1 MNWMYKLEQKWG
13 RYAIYDLHKYFVIAY
28 LIGFALNFIGG
39 GAFYAYF
46 AFDLQAILAGQVWRL
61 VTWVFCVYK
70 GGGILGLIFM
80 LCLMSMG
87 QSLQHFL
94 GVFRMN
100 VYLIGGVLLNI
111 VGGVLVSLISWIILG
126 EPLPVFLS
134 LYYILLSMFMALAIC
149 VPDATVNLYFILPIK
164 MKWMLLVYFLELL
177 YELYNYYNTGSYG
190 IIVGGELLISA
201 KGGIT
206 ALLVFGSQIIFAL
219 LNLFLFFF
227 FANIRLSRKQKK
239 RQREFHSKMREATFQ
254 GNGPRHKCAICG
266 KTEADDPNLVFRF
279 CSKCTGNKEYC
290 QDHLF
295 THTHN

>member
-13 RYAIYDLHKYFVIAY
+13 RYAVYDLHKYFVIAY
-28 LIGFALNFIGG
+28 LVGFALNYVGG
-39 GAFYAYF
+39 GTILEYLS
-46 AFDLQAILAGQVWRL
+46 FDMGAILSGQIWRL
-61 VTWVFCVYK
+61 VTWVLCVYR
-70 GGGILGLIFM
+70 GGGIFGLIFM
-80 LCLMSMG
+80 LCLLSMG
-87 QSLQHFL
+87 QSLQHVV

-111 VGGVLVSLISWIILG
+111 VGGVLVSLISWPFLG

-149 VPDATVNLYFILPIK
+149 IPEGIVNLYGIFPIK
-164 MKWMLLVYFLELL
+164 MKWMLIVYFLELL
-177 YELYNYYNTGSYG
+177 YELYTYYS
-190 IIVGGELLISA
+190 VGGAFSVILGLMTMSIYGA
-201 KGGIT
+201 
-206 ALLVFGSQIIFAL
+206 QIIFAL

-227 FANIRLSRKQKK
+227 FSNIRLNRSQKK

-254 GNGPRHKCAICG
+254 ASGPRHKCAICG
-266 KTEADDPNLVFRF
+266 KTEEDDPNLTFRF

-290 QDHLF
+290 QNHLF

>member
-13 RYAIYDLHKYFVIAY
+13 RYAIYDLHKYFVIVY
-28 LIGFALNFIGG
+28 LIGFVLNYIGDG
-39 GAFYAYF
+39 TISDYF
-46 AFDLQAILAGQVWRL
+46 AFDAGAIFFQGQVWRL
-61 VTWVFCVYK
+61 ITWVLCVYHDS
-70 GGGILGLIFM
+70 GILGLIFM

-87 QSLQHFL
+87 KSLQHVV

-100 VYLIGGVLLNI
+100 VYLIGGVLISI
-111 VGGVLVSLISWIILG
+111 VGAILVYFVSWPIIG
-126 EPLPVFLS
+126 FPIPVVLS

-149 VPDATVNLYFILPIK
+149 IPEGIVSIYGILPIK
-164 MKWMLLVYFLELL
+164 MKWMLIVYFLELL
-177 YELYNYYNTGSYG
+177 YELYRAYTAG
-190 IIVGGELLISA
+190 
-201 KGGIT
+201 T
-206 ALLVFGSQIIFAL
+206 ALGAGWGVVMMLVLGSQIIFAL

-227 FANIRLSRKQKK
+227 LAKIRLNRSQKK

-254 GNGPRHKCAICG
+254 TNLPRHKCAICG
-266 KTEADDPNLVFRF
+266 RTEKDNPDLVFRF

>member
-28 LIGFALNFIGG
+28 LIGFALNYIGDG
-39 GAFYAYF
+39 IFLAYLS
-46 AFDLQAILAGQVWRL
+46 FDMQAILAGQIWRL
-61 VTWVFCVYK
+61 VTWVFCVYR

-87 QSLQHFL
+87 KSLQQVV
-94 GVFRMN
+94 GVFRIN

-111 VGGVLVSLISWIILG
+111 VGGVLVSLISWIVLG

-149 VPDATVNLYFILPIK
+149 VPEGVVNLYGIFPIK
-164 MKWMLLVYFLELL
+164 MKWMLIVYFVELL
-177 YELYNYYNTGSYG
+177 YELYNYYSAGSYG
-190 IIVGGELLISA
+190 IIVGGEVLISVS
-201 KGGIT
+201 GGIT
-206 ALLVFGSQIIFAL
+206 ALVVFGSQIIFAL

-227 FANIRLSRKQKK
+227 FANIRLNRGQRK
-239 RQREFHSKMREATFQ
+239 RQREFHEKMRAATTKTY
-254 GNGPRHKCAICG
+254 GTRHKCAICG
-266 KTEADDPNLVFRF
+266 KTEEDDPDLTFRF

-290 QDHLF
+290 QNHLF

>member
-28 LIGFALNFIGG
+28 LIGFALNYIGDG
-39 GAFYAYF
+39 IFLAYLS
-46 AFDLQAILAGQVWRL
+46 FDMQAILTGQIWRL
-61 VTWVFCVYK
+61 VTWVFCVYRD
-70 GGGILGLIFM
+70 GGILGLIFM

-87 QSLQHFL
+87 KSLQQVV
-94 GVFRMN
+94 GVFRIN

-111 VGGVLVSLISWIILG
+111 VGGVLVSLISWIVLG

-149 VPDATVNLYFILPIK
+149 VPEGVVNLYGIFPIK
-164 MKWMLLVYFLELL
+164 MKWMLIVYFLELL
-177 YELYNYYNTGSYG
+177 YELYVYYSAGAPLGVMFGILTLTIYG
-190 IIVGGELLISA
+190 A
-201 KGGIT
+201 
-206 ALLVFGSQIIFAL
+206 QIIFAL

-227 FANIRLSRKQKK
+227 LTGIRLNRKQKK
-239 RQREFHSKMREATFQ
+239 RQREFREKMRAATTKTY
-254 GNGPRHKCAICG
+254 GPRHKCAICG
-266 KTEADDPNLVFRF
+266 KTEEDDPDLTFRF

-290 QDHLF
+290 QNHLF